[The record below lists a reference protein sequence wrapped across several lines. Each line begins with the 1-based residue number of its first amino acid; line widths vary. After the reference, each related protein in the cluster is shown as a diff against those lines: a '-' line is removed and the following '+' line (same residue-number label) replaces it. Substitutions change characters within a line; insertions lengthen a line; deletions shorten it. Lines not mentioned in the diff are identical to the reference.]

1 MVAQKQKNCWQKF
14 SVFLNDYKN
23 KNQLIK
29 TLNSFYLLRSYERLS
44 QNQKTGDFR
53 ELFLSQNDFKTCCT
67 VNLSRKHPDFGD
79 VETNQRYKIQTFIF
93 LSHALLHMN
102 SV

>member
-29 TLNSFYLLRSYERLS
+29 TLNSFCLFRSYERLS

-67 VNLSRKHPDFGD
+67 VNFSRNYPDL
-79 VETNQRYKIQTFIF
+79 ETRKPNKDIKFRLEFF
-93 LSHALLHMN
+93 LSHALLHMK
-102 SV
+102 